1 MALALGGGRAKAEEA
16 TKSGCPAGYTCEE
29 YSKFE
34 AEILSFVGDG
44 KRLDW

>member
-1 MALALGGGRAKAEEA
+1 VALALGGGRAKAEEA
-16 TKSGCPAGYTCEE
+16 TSGGPAGYTCEE

-34 AEILSFVGDG
+34 AAILTFVGDG